1 MSLLTGSKTM
11 EEGLTMG
18 STGICMPQKIFIG
31 IYQKR
36 HKIRNGIINVPAF
49 KITEIGEIK

>member
-18 STGICMPQKIFIG
+18 STGICMPQKTFIG

>member
-1 MSLLTGSKTM
+1 MSLLIGSKTM
-11 EEGLTMG
+11 EEGLIMG

-36 HKIRNGIINVPAF
+36 HKIRNGIISVPGF
-49 KITEIGEIK
+49 KITEIGETK